1 MSQAPSHATPADA
14 AARLLPLHP
23 VRQAT
28 DIDRE
33 RENNDV
39 QTILIVDDDPM
50 VSEAVAGGLAQDGR
64 RIIICRDIESARVVV
79 ETEEIT
85 AVINDIRFHGDFSF
99 EGLDFLDFL
108 RIEKPT
114 VPMILMTGA
123 ATDGLEREALRRG
136 AHGFLRKPFAIEE
149 LEVLLRET
157 TRGLDSLQSVVRV
170 PDLDEILADDLLS
183 VQFQPIVSLPDHQP
197 VGFEALAR
205 IRTDSLFRNP
215 ELLFRYASRA
225 SRTIE
230 LEKVCLAGAIL
241 ASADLISQGQLFL
254 NVHPNS
260 LENPDLVEHL
270 VTAAGESNVPMDRI
284 VLEITEQGAIR
295 SRAGL
300 LQVRAL
306 KELGVHFALDDIGV
320 AFSHLPYIDEI
331 RPAWMKISQLFGTD
345 FEKEPTKVKIVKN
358 LANLAESFNSSL
370 ILEGIETAETAAEA
384 AAIGIGFGQ
393 GYHFA
398 RPASADTFKA
408 LAGPLPFPIDRAAH
422 GPELIVRRS

>member
-1 MSQAPSHATPADA
+1 MIEPADT
-14 AARLLPLHP
+14 ARLHLKPK
-23 VRQAT
+23 RQS
-28 DIDRE
+28 DDRRE
-33 RENNDV
+33 REQAEM
-39 QTILIVDDDPM
+39 QTILIVDDDSM
-50 VSEAVAGGLAQDGR
+50 VSEAVAGGLARDGR

-79 ETEEIT
+79 ETEEIS
-85 AVINDIRFHGDFSF
+85 AIVNDVRFQGDFSF

-108 RIEKPT
+108 RTEAPS

-123 ATDGLEREALRRG
+123 ATDALEREAFRRG

-149 LEVLLRET
+149 LELLLRET
-157 TRGLDSLQSVVRV
+157 AHGIDNLQSIVRV
-170 PDLDEILADDLLS
+170 PDLDQILEDDLIS
-183 VQFQPIVSLPDHQP
+183 VQFQPIVSLSDLRPI
-197 VGFEALAR
+197 GFEALAR
-205 IRTDSLFRNP
+205 IRTESLFGNP

-230 LEKVCLAGAIL
+230 LEKVCLAGAIRC
-241 ASADLISQGQLFL
+241 ATGVVGHGQLFL
-254 NVHPNS
+254 NIHPNS
-260 LENPDLVEHL
+260 LEDPNLVDHL
-270 VTAAGESNVPMDRI
+270 AAAAGESSLPMERI
-284 VLEITEQGAIR
+284 VLEITEQGSIR

-306 KELGVHFALDDIGV
+306 KDLGVHFAFDDIGV

-345 FEKEPTKVKIVKN
+345 FEKEPTKVKIVRN
-358 LANLAESFNSSL
+358 LANLAESFDSAL

-398 RPASADTFKA
+398 RPACASTFTTT
-408 LAGPLPFPIDRAAH
+408 GPLPSQVDRPRAATA
-422 GPELIVRRS
+422 SS

>member
-1 MSQAPSHATPADA
+1 MDETKRKKSVIEPADV
-14 AARLLPLHP
+14 ARLHLKPKRLSDDD
-23 VRQAT
+23 R
-28 DIDRE
+28 RE
-33 RENNDV
+33 REQAEM
-39 QTILIVDDDPM
+39 QTILIVDDDSM
-50 VSEAVAGGLAQDGR
+50 VSEAVAGGLARDGR

-79 ETEEIT
+79 ETEEIS
-85 AVINDIRFHGDFSF
+85 AIVNDVRFQGDFSF

-108 RIEKPT
+108 RTEAPS

-123 ATDGLEREALRRG
+123 ATDALEREAFRRG

-149 LEVLLRET
+149 LELLLRET
-157 TRGLDSLQSVVRV
+157 ALGADNLQSIVRV
-170 PDLDEILADDLLS
+170 PDLDQILEDDLIS
-183 VQFQPIVSLPDHQP
+183 VQFQPIVSLSDHRP
-197 VGFEALAR
+197 IGFEALAR
-205 IRTDSLFRNP
+205 IRTESLFGNP

-230 LEKVCLAGAIL
+230 LEKVCLAGAIRC
-241 ASADLISQGQLFL
+241 ATGVVGHGQLFL
-254 NVHPNS
+254 NIHPNS
-260 LENPDLVEHL
+260 LEDPHL
-270 VTAAGESNVPMDRI
+270 VDHLAAAAGESNLPMDRI
-284 VLEITEQGAIR
+284 VLEITEQGSIR

-306 KELGVHFALDDIGV
+306 KDLGVHFAFDDIGV

-358 LANLAESFNSSL
+358 LANLAESFDSAL

-398 RPASADTFKA
+398 RPACASTFT
-408 LAGPLPFPIDRAAH
+408 AGPFPSRVGRPRAAA
-422 GPELIVRRS
+422 S